1 MDKSHVHKISY
12 ICRQT
17 MGKLRKESTNA
28 TILLYFGLV
37 IGFFGTAI
45 IRPKLLAADEIG
57 FLQVTL
63 NMVSLFGSA
72 FILGGHLLIIKMLPK
87 LHTADNKN
95 HGLFRLIV
103 TLGFLGC
110 LLGIPMLMLFESFFF
125 ENNDGERF
133 QGINYNFL
141 FYGILFLAIIAK
153 TFFYL
158 FDNYLRAYYISTPG
172 VFAENVVL
180 KALPIVAL
188 LLIYLNW
195 VNYDFVVY
203 FNLLI
208 YLIPLFLVLF
218 YLKKIN
224 VINWTKPGP
233 FTQEEKREMLGV
245 SSVGFMELI
254 SYFLVLFIDVFMLKR
269 LMNDE
274 AVGVY
279 TTMFFFGAVVSIPLK
294 ALIRIAHPMIS
305 EAFVKKDMQ
314 TISQIYRKSSNV
326 LFVLGG
332 LVFLMVWGN
341 RYSVEQFLDPVYAQG
356 IWVIFFIGLAHLVE
370 VVSAVNYQIISITP
384 YYRFNLYIGV
394 FTILILI
401 ISNYIFIELFGL
413 VGAAIGSFISVILV
427 NMMRHIFLVSKYKLS
442 PFSFSTLKIAGIFLA
457 IFFISEWL
465 PNFENL
471 YINAI
476 WKSGIVALLYLPSVY
491 YFKCSTDFNILINK
505 FLEK

>member
-1 MDKSHVHKISY
+1 
-12 ICRQT
+12 
-17 MGKLRKESTNA
+17 MGKIRKESTNA
-28 TILLYFGLV
+28 TILLYFGLL

-72 FILGGHLLIIKMLPK
+72 FILGGHLLIIKMMPK
-87 LHTADNKN
+87 LRTEDKKN
-95 HGLFRLIV
+95 RGLFRLIV
-103 TLGFLGC
+103 TLGLLGC
-110 LLGIPMLMLFESFFF
+110 LIGIPILVTFESFFF
-125 ENNDGERF
+125 ENNNGERF
-133 QGINYNFL
+133 QGINYDFV
-141 FYGILFLAIIAK
+141 FYAILFLAIIAK

-172 VFAENVVL
+172 VFSENVLL
-180 KALPIVAL
+180 KALPILAL

-195 VNYDFVVY
+195 VSYDFVVY

-208 YLIPLFLVLF
+208 YLIPLVLVLV
-218 YLKKIN
+218 YLKKIQA
-224 VINWTKPGP
+224 INWTKPGP
-233 FTQEEKREMLGV
+233 FTKDEKREMWGV

-254 SYFLVLFIDVFMLKR
+254 SYFIVLFIDVFMLKR

-305 EAFVKKDMQ
+305 EAFVKKDML
-314 TISQIYRKSSNV
+314 TISTIYQKSSNV

-332 LVFLMVWGN
+332 FVFLLVWGN

-384 YYRFNLYIGV
+384 HYRFNLYMGL
-394 FTILILI
+394 FTVILLI
-401 ISNYIFIELFGL
+401 VTNYIFIELFGL
-413 VGAAIGSFISVILV
+413 VGVAVGSLV
-427 NMMRHIFLVSKYKLS
+427 SMFVVNLTRHIFLVSKYKLS
-442 PFSFSTLKIAGIFLA
+442 PFSSNTLYIAGICLA
-457 IFFISEWL
+457 VFFISEWL
-465 PNFENL
+465 PNFDNL
-471 YINAI
+471 YLNAF
-476 WKSGIVALLYLPSVY
+476 WKSGIIAFLYLPSVY
-491 YFKCSTDFNILINK
+491 FFKCSADFNVVINK
-505 FLEK
+505 YLRK